1 MKNKKGFTLIE
12 LLAIIVILAI
22 IAVITVPI
30 ILNIIENS
38 RMGAAQD
45 SAYGY
50 KDAVNKW
57 YVSKL
62 QEDNNLKLN
71 GTYTVNNGN
80 LGNNEILLSGEKP
93 SSGTLTYSN
102 NVLQSGCL
110 TIGDYKV
117 TFSNGEVSSTTKG
130 ECEVAQETV
139 LYYTYDAN
147 ATADAF
153 GYQNSAK
160 VPEIDSSWKSY
171 IKETTQIGVASY
183 GIEITVEEDTIQ
195 FGGIFDT
202 EEECEAAITAN
213 SSDLTGKNP
222 QCKALQD
229 KTSYEL
235 IGIENYGTENAVTF
249 SLKPNDYANSVTTL
263 NTVFPTCGA
272 DVSAPEAEC
281 LGSSVVAG
289 AYASNGGVI
298 VRVGSVF
305 CTVGGMGIASCL
317 SW

>member
-1 MKNKKGFTLIE
+1 MKKNKGFTLIE

-30 ILNIIENS
+30 ILNIIDNS
-38 RMGAAQD
+38 KMGAAQD

-139 LYYTYDAN
+139 LYYTFDAN
-147 ATADAF
+147 ATANAF
-153 GYQNSAK
+153 EFKNSTK
-160 VPEIDSSWKSY
+160 VPEIDPSWKYY
-171 IKETTQIGVASY
+171 IKETTTAGVASY
-183 GIEITVEEDTIQ
+183 GIEVTEGEDTMQ
-195 FGGIFDT
+195 LGGIFDT

-213 SSDLTGKNP
+213 SSDLPGENP

-235 IGIENYGTENAVTF
+235 IGIENYGTENAITF
-249 SLKPNDYANSVTTL
+249 SLKPNDHTNSVTTL

-272 DVSAPEAEC
+272 DPSAPIAEC
-281 LGSSVVAG
+281 LGSSVGAAALAENGAVLVA
-289 AYASNGGVI
+289 ADSAACY
-298 VRVGSVF
+298 VF
-305 CTVGGMGIASCL
+305 GFGLAGCRG
-317 SW
+317 